1 MASMLKKALPK
12 HLAEKFVDTVV
23 IADCNKDESI
33 VVKTL
38 SAFIRQEQSES
49 LSAVEMLKQEMNK
62 NGLGVVGTKA
72 SIAALQNGQVDMLI
86 LAKEFYWGEQKEALI
101 KLAIRNRCKIET
113 VGDSHTLKQYG
124 GVGCLLRY
132 R

>member
-72 SIAALQNGQVDMLI
+72 SIAALQNGHGYADPGKGILLGRAKRSTDQACHTQQV
-86 LAKEFYWGEQKEALI
+86 
-101 KLAIRNRCKIET
+101 
-113 VGDSHTLKQYG
+113 
-124 GVGCLLRY
+124 
-132 R
+132 